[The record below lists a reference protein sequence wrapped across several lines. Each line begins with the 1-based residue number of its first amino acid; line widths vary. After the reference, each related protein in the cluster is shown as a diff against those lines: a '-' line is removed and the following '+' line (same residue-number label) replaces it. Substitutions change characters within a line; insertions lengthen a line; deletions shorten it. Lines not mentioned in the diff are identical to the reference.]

1 MKKASC
7 FVNRKK
13 VNDEDKDKILNNNMD
28 EKKVNNI
35 SWKNREEK
43 EEDFRKN
50 SKILNGII
58 EIENQNGVNKDNN
71 IYINSELLMQNL
83 QKNNESKTDNIY

>member
-1 MKKASC
+1 
-7 FVNRKK
+7 
-13 VNDEDKDKILNNNMD
+13 MD

-43 EEDFRKN
+43 NEDIRKN

-58 EIENQNGVNKDNN
+58 EIENQNGVNNDNN

-83 QKNNESKTDNIY
+83 QNNNESKTDNIY